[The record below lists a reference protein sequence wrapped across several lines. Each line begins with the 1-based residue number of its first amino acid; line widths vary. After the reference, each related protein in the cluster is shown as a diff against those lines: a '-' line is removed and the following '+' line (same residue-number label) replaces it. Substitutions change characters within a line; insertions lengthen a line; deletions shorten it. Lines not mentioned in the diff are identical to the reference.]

1 MTYSAKTQT
10 AISKYGKETCILAYK
25 MNLRGNGARTIAAE
39 CARTIRTIRT
49 TNQADAAINAG
60 RELCETN

>member
-10 AISKYGKETCILAYK
+10 AISKYGKEACILAYK

-39 CARTIRTIRT
+39 CAITIRT